1 MTKAGVKVGD
11 RAVEEIAEKSR
22 PDGAAA
28 LRKGGLSDR
37 NPAEEAKK
45 VVQFDSS
52 GLAHQLQNEGH
63 GATKG
68 QRAGANEV
76 PVGLIDVLGTLLRGK
91 VRKDAQEGEKA
102 GQGVGHSP
110 KIGSRLMP

>member
-11 RAVEEIAEKSR
+11 RAVEEIAEKGR
-22 PDGAAA
+22 PDGPAA
-28 LRKGGLSDR
+28 LCKGGLSDR
-37 NPAEEAKK
+37 STAKVAEE
-45 VVQFDSS
+45 VVELHSG
-52 GLAHQLQNEGH
+52 GLAHQLQDEGH

-76 PVGLIDVLGTLLRGK
+76 PMGLIDVLGTLLRIRSGK
-91 VRKDAQEGEKA
+91 TRKRERKRVRAW
-102 GQGVGHSP
+102 VIP